1 VPYGVSEVDIAGG
14 LRGEPL
20 EMIKCET
27 IDLEVPATSEIV
39 IEGEIRPDDLL
50 TEGPFGEYTGY
61 MAGAVE
67 PRPVI
72 RVKAVTYRNNP
83 IFTMSNMGMPVDDSH
98 VMSTISTAAEV
109 RELLK
114 GRGLPVTDVSVFSET
129 CYLLAVVAVKVPYA
143 NVASDIAH
151 VVWASRYG
159 VALPYVIVVED
170 DVDPFSISEVFHAV
184 VTKCHPSRGI
194 NVLEHTTAGVLIP
207 WLNRHER
214 KHHIGAR
221 VYFDCTWPLDW
232 DPADVPKKASFARI
246 YPEKVQQRALAVWRK
261 YGY

>member
-1 VPYGVSEVDIAGG
+1 PYGVSEVDIAGG

-39 IEGEIRPDDLL
+39 IEGEIKPDDLL

-83 IFTMSNMGMPVDDSH
+83 IFTMSNMGMPLEDCSVIDS
-98 VMSTISTAAEV
+98 VSIAGEIQEVLAA
-109 RELLK
+109 
-114 GRGLPVTDVSVFSET
+114 RGLPITGVSVPPET
-129 CYLLAVVAVKVPYA
+129 SHILAVVAVKVPFA
-143 NVASDIAH
+143 NVASDIAQ
-151 VVWASRYG
+151 VIWASRYG
-159 VALPYVIVVED
+159 RILPYIVVVED
-170 DVDPFSISEVFHAV
+170 DVDPYNLAQVFHAIV
-184 VTKCHPSRGI
+184 SKCHPSRGVHI
-194 NVLEHTTAGVLIP
+194 LEGATCGALIP

-232 DPADVPKKASFARI
+232 EPSEVPVKASFANPRM
-246 YPEKVQQRALAVWRK
+246 YPLEVQRKALDKWQK
-261 YGY
+261 